1 MKHYG
6 NKKTKLKLTE
16 KAFTN
21 YSNSDP
27 LDIYEKETDNGFIYR
42 ITGIIEADGL
52 TAAEV
57 IETLESLE

>member
-6 NKKTKLKLTE
+6 NEKTNLTLTE

-21 YSNSDP
+21 YSNADP
-27 LDIYEKETDNGFIYR
+27 LDIYEKEADNGFVYR
-42 ITGIIEADGL
+42 ITGIIEADDL

-57 IETLESLE
+57 IEMLESLE